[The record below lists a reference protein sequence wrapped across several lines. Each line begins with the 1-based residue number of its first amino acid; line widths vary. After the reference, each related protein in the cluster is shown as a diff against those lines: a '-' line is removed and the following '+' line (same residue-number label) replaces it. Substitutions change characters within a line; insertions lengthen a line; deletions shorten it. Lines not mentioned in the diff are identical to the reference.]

1 MSFPWRTALLVSAG
15 LNLLLI
21 GGAAGAYVSGVRLQ
35 RPEAPQAT
43 VERMPGPRAFIQ
55 ALPEPTRTKV
65 REDLASSWV
74 ESRQRREAAVQAR
87 RDAFAVMATEP
98 YNAAN
103 VKAAFARLRQSDQ
116 DAIAVFHDNIA
127 DVLATL
133 SPEERREAMEAL
145 RRATPARRDAVMPR
159 GEGSGVERPMLTPEE
174 RAERRERWRE
184 RRQARREGREQQ
196 QTSPTP

>member
-21 GGAAGAYVSGVRLQ
+21 GGVAGAYGAGVRLQ
-35 RPEAPQAT
+35 RPEAPRAT
-43 VERMPGPRAFIQ
+43 VERLPGPRAFIQ

-74 ESRQRREAAVQAR
+74 ESRARREAAVQAR
-87 RDAFAVMATEP
+87 RDAFAVMAAEP
-98 YNAAN
+98 YNAEN
-103 VKAAFARLRQSDQ
+103 VKAAFARLRQADQ
-116 DAIAVFHDNIA
+116 DAVAVFHDNIA
-127 DVLATL
+127 DVLTTL

-145 RRATPARRDAVMPR
+145 RRATPARRDAMMPR
-159 GEGSGVERPMLTPEE
+159 REEGAQRQMLTPEE

-184 RRQARREGREQQ
+184 RRQERREGREQQ
-196 QTSPTP
+196 QQTQP